1 MTAAD
6 FNQERIEQVFS
17 DIYKAIDDMRDALVR
32 LAALQQ
38 ETETWVSPRQAQD
51 RLGVPAR
58 TVQQWA
64 KTGKV
69 RSRRNGNLWE
79 VVLEDIETRRRLS
92 SR

>member
-6 FNQERIEQVFS
+6 FNQ
-17 DIYKAIDDMRDALVR
+17 DKAIDDMRDALVR

>member
-1 MTAAD
+1 MSAAD
-6 FNQERIEQVFS
+6 FNQERIEQVF
-17 DIYKAIDDMRDALVR
+17 DRMYKAVDEIRAALEG
-32 LAALQQ
+32 LAAMHQGS
-38 ETETWVSPRQAQD
+38 ETWVSPRQAQD

-79 VVLEDIETRRRLS
+79 VVLEDIESRRRMS

>member
-1 MTAAD
+1 MSAAD
-6 FNQERIEQVFS
+6 FNQERIEQVFGK
-17 DIYKAIDDMRDALVR
+17 IYMAINEIRASLES
-32 LAALQQ
+32 LAAMHRGS
-38 ETETWVSPRQAQD
+38 ETWVSPRQAQD

-79 VVLEDIETRRRLS
+79 VVLEDIESRRRMS

>member
-6 FNQERIEQVFS
+6 FNQERIDQVFGN
-17 DIYKAIDDMRDALVR
+17 IYKAIDEIRAALES
-32 LAALQQ
+32 LAAMHQA
-38 ETETWVSPRQAQD
+38 TETWVSPRQAQD
-51 RLGVPAR
+51 RLGIPAR

-79 VVLEDIETRRRLS
+79 VVLEDTETRRRLS